1 MKFCK
6 RLNVL
11 KIFDFLL
18 NYDFLRNLCV
28 FILNILGFFFF
39 MIGIIK
45 DLCIG
50 LVIIIFNYM

>member
-11 KIFDFLL
+11 KIFD
-18 NYDFLRNLCV
+18 DFLRNLCV
-28 FILNILGFFFF
+28 FILNILGFFLF

-50 LVIIIFNYM
+50 LVIIIFN